1 MTELA
6 MGANAPL
13 PDGPFTLDVALPD
26 GASIDV
32 TALVL
37 YPGGKVR
44 GDGDM
49 CFFNQPSVS
58 DGALV
63 LTTAPARASFACDL
77 RKLPADAEKVVVTAA
92 LESGT
97 FGAVGGLRIAVSG
110 GPSLAVDTGG
120 RSEAALILCE
130 LYRRNGQWKIRNVSQ
145 GFNGGLRALAEHF
158 GVEIAAPAAS
168 PLPSRSPAPA
178 PAPKP
183 SPPRAPSTV
192 PPVSLSKVSLTKAQ
206 STVSLK
212 KDDGR
217 FGKIRVNLD
226 WNQKKTGGFLGMGK
240 RGLDLD
246 LGAFVEGARGEVTA
260 VQALGDTFGRYDGF
274 PHARLLADDRT
285 GAAAGGEWM
294 EIDGDAWRDIRRILI
309 YAFIYEGAADWQET
323 DGVVRVI
330 VPGQPEVEVRMNEYD
345 AREGMCAVA
354 LLENDGGQIRVS
366 REVRFFR
373 GHEAMDDAYGWGMR
387 WRAGRK

>member
-1 MTELA
+1 MTELG

-13 PDGPFTLDVALPD
+13 PDGPFTLDVTLP
-26 GASIDV
+26 GEASIDV

-49 CFFNQPSVS
+49 CFFNQPNVAN
-58 DGALV
+58 GALV
-63 LTTAPARASFACDL
+63 LTTGSGRASFACDL
-77 RKLPADAEKVVVTAA
+77 QRLPADAEKVVVTAA
-92 LESGT
+92 LENGT
-97 FGAVGGLRIAVSG
+97 FGAIGALRIAVSG
-110 GPSLAVDTGG
+110 GPFMTVETSG

-130 LYRRNGQWKIRNVSQ
+130 LYRRNGQWKVRNVSQ

-158 GVEIAAPAAS
+158 GIEIAASAPS
-168 PLPSRSPAPA
+168 PTPTPPPSPARA
-178 PAPKP
+178 P
-183 SPPRAPSTV
+183 SPPPSASPSAAPV
-192 PPVSLSKVSLTKAQ
+192 DLSKVSLTKAQ

-226 WNQKKTGGFLGMGK
+226 WNQKKTGGLFGMGK
-240 RGLDLD
+240 RGIDLD
-246 LGAFVEGARGEVTA
+246 LGAFIESARGDVTA
-260 VQALGDTFGRYDGF
+260 VQALGNTFGRYDTF
-274 PHARLLADDRT
+274 PHTRLLADDRT
-285 GAAAGGEWM
+285 GATTGGEWM
-294 EIDGDAWRDIRRILI
+294 EIDGDAWRNIHRILI
-309 YAFIYEGAADWQET
+309 YAFIYEGVANWRET

-330 VPGQPEVEVRMNEYD
+330 VPGQPEVEVRMNEYG
-345 AREGMCAVA
+345 ASEGMCAVA

-366 REVRFFR
+366 REVRFFQ
-373 GHEAMDDAYGWGMR
+373 GHSMMDDAYGWGMQ